1 MNLRLT
7 SNSID
12 NENQLMPII
21 LQILQDKGG
30 ELAKKEL
37 ERLIASYNDDWN
49 KYVNHYNLS
58 PKTGAK
64 WRPFDFTY
72 NYTLKHLLLS
82 GYVKYSRLTPIVLT
96 EKGIE
101 IDTYLLTGEHI
112 RSISQPIWDQQS
124 KEKKAKK
131 ELQGI
136 IEGKKAKDQD
146 IAEVEK
152 EDIADNKWRE
162 ELTQKLLAMDPYKF
176 ELFCRGLLRKM
187 GITIDKE
194 KGIAKSNDGG
204 IDGYGYSISANY
216 RTERVALQCKR
227 FAEGSVG
234 SKTINEFK
242 GAIASYSAE
251 YGIFI
256 TTSTFT
262 KRAIETAQAG
272 NTPIT
277 IIDGEQLIDLI
288 DKLEYKVRRVHY
300 CIPDDNIWES

>member
-7 SNSID
+7 SNSIA
-12 NENQLMPII
+12 NEDALMPII
-21 LQILQDKGG
+21 LRILQDNGG

-37 ERLIASYNDDWN
+37 ERLVASSDEAWDE
-49 KYVNHYNLS
+49 YVSHYNLS
-58 PKTGAK
+58 PKTGVK

-72 NYTLKHLLLS
+72 NYALKHLLLA
-82 GYVKYSRLTPIVLT
+82 GYIKYSRMTPIVLT
-96 EKGIE
+96 EKGMTVTVDAFTPEQVRSVSQPAWDAMAKERKAQKQQSIE
-101 IDTYLLTGEHI
+101 ISEEQDIVEQEVEDVADNSW
-112 RSISQPIWDQQS
+112 R
-124 KEKKAKK
+124 K
-131 ELQGI
+131 EL
-136 IEGKKAKDQD
+136 K
-146 IAEVEK
+146 
-152 EDIADNKWRE
+152 
-162 ELTQKLLAMDPYKF
+162 QKLVTMDPYKF

-194 KGIAKSNDGG
+194 KGVNKSNDGG
-204 IDGYGYSISANY
+204 IDGYGYSINSNY

-227 FAEGSVG
+227 FNDGSVG

-262 KRAIETAQAG
+262 KNAIETAQTG

-277 IIDGEQLIDLI
+277 TIDGEQLIDLI
-288 DKLEYKVRRVHY
+288 DQLEYKVRRVHY
-300 CIPDDNIWES
+300 CIPDGDIWYE

>member
-30 ELAKKEL
+30 ELTKKEL
-37 ERLIASYNDDWN
+37 ERLIANYSDDWN
-49 KYVNHYNLS
+49 EYVNHYNLS
-58 PKTGAK
+58 PKTGIN

-96 EKGIE
+96 EKGIKVD
-101 IDTYLLTGEHI
+101 INLLSSDQI
-112 RSISQPIWDQQS
+112 RNVSQPIWDEQS
-124 KEKKAKK
+124 KEKRAKK
-131 ELQGI
+131 ELQSAI
-136 IEGKKAKDQD
+136 DSKKIETQD
-146 IAEVEK
+146 IVEAEK

-162 ELTQKLLAMDPYKF
+162 ELSQKLLAMDPYKF

-204 IDGYGYSISANY
+204 IDGYGYSTGANY

-227 FAEGSVG
+227 FTEGSVG

-262 KRAIETAQAG
+262 KRAIETAQTG

-277 IIDGEQLIDLI
+277 TIDGEQLIDLI
-288 DKLEYKVRRVHY
+288 DKLEYKVRKVHY
-300 CIPDDNIWES
+300 CIPDDDIWES